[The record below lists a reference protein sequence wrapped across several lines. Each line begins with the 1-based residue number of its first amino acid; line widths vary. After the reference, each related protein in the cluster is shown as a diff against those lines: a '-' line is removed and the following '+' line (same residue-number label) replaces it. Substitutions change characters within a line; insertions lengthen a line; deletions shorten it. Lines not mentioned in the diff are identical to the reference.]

1 MNTSEKTLDFK
12 GKVVDIM
19 SYCNNN
25 CNRCLLSPICE
36 FAKDKDLTMR
46 DFLISTIELD
56 DLESLNEDKIN
67 QMYKIVQA
75 EQEFEKEKQNNEKFK
90 KIGI

>member
-1 MNTSEKTLDFK
+1 MENKKTLDFK
-12 GKVVDIM
+12 GKVVDII

-25 CNRCLLSPICE
+25 CNRCLLSPLCE

-46 DFLISTIELD
+46 DFLISTIEFDLNALD
-56 DLESLNEDKIN
+56 EDKIN
-67 QMYKIVQA
+67 KMHKIVQA
-75 EQEFEKEKQNNEKFK
+75 EQEFEDEKQSNEKFK